1 MRSPASDILARPLL
15 IVGAP
20 RSGTTWLMRTL
31 LQDRRL
37 VGGQES
43 HFFRLL
49 GSSLQAFDRQLARPR
64 QTGLGCYWRRE
75 ELVSELHRLWRKTFE
90 PLLIARPDAQMLV
103 EKTPDHALWLDVA
116 REVVPEA
123 RVIHIVRDSRAVVAS
138 LLEASRRPWGRV
150 WAPKSRKA
158 AVAIWRSH
166 VSSAL
171 RSPLPVHLV
180 RYEDLVDDAPTV
192 LAGIYGFLDLPQD
205 SSLHATAAASGTSLD
220 AYVAAGDVGALRA
233 EPEGFGRSGE
243 EARDAWRR
251 SLGAWDRWRVWA
263 DTRDILEPL
272 GYDRRGARPRR

>member
-1 MRSPASDILARPLL
+1 MPSPASDILERPLL

-75 ELVSELHRLWRKTFE
+75 ELVVELRRLWRKTFE
-90 PLLIARPDAQMLV
+90 PLVVARPDAQLLV

-116 REVVPEA
+116 KDIIPEA

-150 WAPKSRKA
+150 WAPKSRQA
-158 AVAIWRSH
+158 AVTIWRSH
-166 VSSAL
+166 VSAAL
-171 RSPLPVHLV
+171 NSPLPVHLV

-192 LAGIYGFLDLPQD
+192 LAGIYAFLDLPQD
-205 SSLHATAAASGTSLD
+205 PASSATAAASGTSLD
-220 AYVAAGDVGALRA
+220 AYVASGDVGDLRP

-243 EARDAWRR
+243 EARDAWKT

-263 DTRDILEPL
+263 DTRDVLEPL
-272 GYDRRGARPRR
+272 GYGPRGARPRR